1 MLTINSCATQQNN
14 IQLDM
19 KTITIDTLP
28 EIQFELDEHYPAA
41 KLDTAPKW
49 NGIYS
54 KAGYTLSVGYGG
66 SMYGSAPSAD
76 CYEIALINPPGDF
89 VNLHDHDYSSKVIG
103 WVSSEL
109 IRDITKIMDDS
120 DDGDSLV
127 RGVRD
132 RIQDKIPNETW

>member
-1 MLTINSCATQQNN
+1 
-14 IQLDM
+14 M

-28 EIQFELDEHYPAA
+28 EIQFELDDYYPAE

-54 KAGYTLSVGYGG
+54 KSGYTLSIGYGG
-66 SMYGSAPSAD
+66 SMYGAGPSTD
-76 CYEIALINPPGDF
+76 CYEIALIDCDGKF
-89 VNLHDHDYSSKVIG
+89 INLHEHDYSSQVIG

-109 IRDITKIMDDS
+109 IRDLIKIMDDN
-120 DDGDSLV
+120 DDDSLV